1 MILRTL
7 KSVAL
12 LAVFALTAVG
22 CYDGSSP
29 TGTALDEAPILT
41 GSTAAGIF
49 DPSPLFR
56 AIGPSFEISSLTSVP
71 NGLLT
76 VAADKGGKKGKLH
89 AVRRAET
96 LRRDITKTQTIFPAQ
111 GGRIRIGRAGMTVV
125 IPAGALPGNDPVDVT
140 VLAYKGKYH
149 VYEFLP
155 HGIQFNAPI
164 QVTFDITNIKEF
176 AKELE
181 HRLENLER
189 QQEQLVK
196 CDERAEQGK
205 KLNNKCRKLYE
216 AWDSFDE
223 DLTWYQDVADH
234 EGFVGIYFD
243 GDVHKGGTL
252 RALELFDINATDD
265 QLIFHTDHFSG
276 YALGM

>member
-1 MILRTL
+1 MKTRIARSL
-7 KSVAL
+7 AL
-12 LAVFALTAVG
+12 LAAFALTAVG

-56 AIGPSFEISSLTSVP
+56 AIGPSFEVTSLTSVP

-76 VAADKGGKKGKLH
+76 VAADKGGKGKLH
-89 AVRRAET
+89 AVRRAQT
-96 LRRDITKTQTIFPAQ
+96 LRRDISKTRTINPAR
-111 GGRIRIGRAGMTVV
+111 GGTIPIGKAGMTVV
-125 IPAGALPGNDPVDVT
+125 IPAGALPGTDPVDVT

-155 HGIQFNAPI
+155 HGIQFNTPI
-164 QVTFDITNIKEF
+164 HVTFDITNIKEF
-176 AKELE
+176 AHELE
-181 HRLENLER
+181 HRLKDLEK
-189 QQEQLVK
+189 QQEQLAK
-196 CDERAEQGK
+196 CDERAAQGK
-205 KLNNKCRKLYE
+205 KLQNKCRKLYE
-216 AWDSFDE
+216 EWDSFDE
-223 DLTWYQDVADH
+223 DLTWYQDVVDH

-243 GDVHKGGTL
+243 GDVHKGGSL
-252 RALELFDINATDD
+252 RALELFDISATDD
-265 QLIFHTDHFSG
+265 QLTFQTDHFSG